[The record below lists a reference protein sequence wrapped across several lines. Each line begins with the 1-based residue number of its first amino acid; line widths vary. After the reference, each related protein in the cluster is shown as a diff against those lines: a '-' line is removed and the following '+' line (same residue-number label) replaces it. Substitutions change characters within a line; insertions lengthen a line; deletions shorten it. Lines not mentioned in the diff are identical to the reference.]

1 MSYSGSCLCGEV
13 TFKFEFDPMMQF
25 QCHCTSCQKVFG
37 TSLSALAMPEDELVC
52 EGELQRYSVAGG
64 SGSGLHYNY
73 CPQCSVIVYN
83 KPDLLDGMVYLPA
96 GLLSDQIKFT
106 PTVELWTSDKADWLE
121 QAKSIKASFE
131 DNGTVER
138 LQELLENLDQRQ

>member
-13 TFKFEFDPMMQF
+13 KFKFEFDPMMQF
-25 QCHCTSCQKVFG
+25 QCHCTMCQKVFG
-37 TSLSALAMPEDELVC
+37 TSLNALAMPEDELSC
-52 EGELQRYSVAGG
+52 DGELQRHSIEGG

-73 CPQCSVIVYN
+73 CPKCSVIIYN

-96 GLLSDQIKFT
+96 GLLADQIKFA

-121 QAKSIKASFE
+121 QAKSIKASFK
-131 DNGTVER
+131 DNATVER